1 MSLDVR
7 TEPRYF
13 VVTPVA
19 AEINGVNAD
28 VVDLSTRGARVQVT
42 HRLAIGNVLP
52 FVMRSGAVTITTSAT
67 VVWCDVAAFALDD
80 EESDRYFC
88 GVAFVE
94 AIPMIAH
101 LIADLLKTGAVV
113 PIEESRATDRYRVV
127 APLTASFSEM
137 PSLRVLD
144 LSIRG
149 ARVLTP
155 SLLATGSSGRLRFA
169 INGRDTQVWLPASVM
184 WSRHAQR
191 KGRYEAGLRITDAEE
206 WLRVV
211 IDELVMR
218 EGVVRDT
225 DSLRRK
231 FDPFAL
237 KPIAGIVPLR

>member
-1 MSLDVR
+1 MTLDLR
-7 TEPRYF
+7 SEPRYF

-19 AEINGVNAD
+19 AEVNGVNAD
-28 VVDLSTRGARVQVT
+28 VIDLSTRGARLQVT
-42 HRLAIGNVLP
+42 HRLAIGNIVPLTL
-52 FVMRSGAVTITTSAT
+52 RSGPVTITTSAS

-94 AIPMIAH
+94 AISMIGH
-101 LIADLLKTGAVV
+101 LIEDLSRTGAII
-113 PIEESRATDRYRVV
+113 PIEESRTTDRYRVV
-127 APLTASFSEM
+127 APLTASFADL
-137 PSLRVLD
+137 PALRVLD

-155 SLLATGSSGRLRFA
+155 TVLQPGSSGRLRFA
-169 INGRDTQVWLPASVM
+169 IHGRDTQVWLPAAVM
-184 WSRHAQR
+184 WSRQAPK

-218 EGVVRDT
+218 DGVVKDT

-237 KPIAGIVPLR
+237 KPVPGIVPLR